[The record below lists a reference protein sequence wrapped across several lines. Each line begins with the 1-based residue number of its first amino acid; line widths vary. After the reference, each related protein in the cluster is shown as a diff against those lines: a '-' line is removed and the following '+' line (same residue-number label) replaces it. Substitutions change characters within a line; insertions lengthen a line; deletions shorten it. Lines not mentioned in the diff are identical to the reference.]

1 MARRTQ
7 AQLAETR
14 EALILAAKQLFA
26 EKGYGNTQIA
36 EIAATAGTGISAFYG
51 QFADKEALFLLIV
64 NEMLGDLHSGVLALR
79 KDLSLVSPLAAVATL
94 ARIHDLVFAKLWKHK
109 EITLSAFRSGF
120 SAIPALEK
128 QYWEICDA
136 VVDAMAHD
144 ISSSQASGLVT
155 LARPRDMADAIL
167 GMIQQ
172 LRASH
177 GVREG
182 SPRPAEA
189 SCSLCLHAHGF
200 WAACSPPCPR
210 RSPPNS
216 STSYPPYFP
225 LSVRLRHECTA

>member
-51 QFADKEALFLLIV
+51 QFTDKEALFLLIV
-64 NEMLGDLHSGVLALR
+64 NEMFGDLHAGVLALR
-79 KDLSLVSPLAAVATL
+79 KDMSLASPLTAVTTL

-109 EITLSAFRSGF
+109 EIALSAFRSGF

-136 VVDAMAHD
+136 MVDAMAQD
-144 ISSSQASGLVT
+144 IGSSQASGLVT
-155 LARPRDMADAIL
+155 LTRPRDMADAIL

-172 LRASH
+172 LAHRMA
-177 GVREG
+177 REG
-182 SPRPAEA
+182 SPTPEEA
-189 SCSLCLHAHGF
+189 SQLCTRMVIGGLLTTLPPAL
-200 WAACSPPCPR
+200 AAEFIHQLPTLL
-210 RSPPNS
+210 
-216 STSYPPYFP
+216 STQREIAS
-225 LSVRLRHECTA
+225 

>member
-36 EIAATAGTGISAFYG
+36 EIAAMAGTGISAFYG
-51 QFADKEALFLLIV
+51 QFSDKEALFLLIV
-64 NEMLGDLHSGVLALR
+64 NEMFGDLHAGVLALR
-79 KDLSLVSPLAAVATL
+79 KDMNLGSPLAAVATL
-94 ARIHDLVFAKLWKHK
+94 ERIHDLVFDKFWKHK

-128 QYWEICDA
+128 QYWEIADA
-136 VVDAMAHD
+136 VVDAMAQD
-144 ISSSQASGLVT
+144 ISSGLVT

-172 LRASH
+172 LAHRM
-177 GVREG
+177 VREG
-182 SPRPAEA
+182 SPTPAEA
-189 SCSLCLHAHGF
+189 SQLCTRMVVGGLLTTLPPAL
-200 WAACSPPCPR
+200 AAEFIHHLPTLL
-210 RSPPNS
+210 
-216 STSYPPYFP
+216 STQREIAS
-225 LSVRLRHECTA
+225 